1 MPGHISTDFEV
12 LRPQDIKDGDLCE
25 IAVSE
30 YSWHVSEMSYVPG
43 LCVLIDL
50 FKLWH
55 ESQQLRDPDVRQ
67 VQDYLHLVL
76 TALDH
81 APPELRWRGG
91 LSRPLGS
98 NFGTD
103 IQMVNL
109 YITQIHIRA
118 FLLDQL
124 CGLAGKSND
133 LSVLTSVDLARKDL
147 VNDML
152 AIIYQ
157 VPHDTLEANGNSLIT
172 KLRDIG
178 LALLN
183 EDGNMNLDRL
193 LAKLDRLDIRLAGQ
207 TETTSPLTTSTSPDF
222 VL

>member
-12 LRPQDIKDGDLCE
+12 LRLQDTKDGDLCE
-25 IAVSE
+25 VAVSE
-30 YSWHVSEMSYVPG
+30 YPWHVSEMSYVPG

-67 VQDYLHLVL
+67 VQDYSHLVL
-76 TALDH
+76 TAPGR
-81 APPELRWRGG
+81 APPELRPRGG

-124 CGLAGKSND
+124 YGLAGNPND
-133 LSVLTSVDLARKDL
+133 LSVPTGVDLARKDL

-152 AIIYQ
+152 AIISQ
-157 VPHDTLEANGNSLIT
+157 VPHDTLEANDNSLIT
-172 KLRDIG
+172 KLRDIR

-183 EDGNMNLDRL
+183 DDGNMNLKHL
-193 LAKLDRLDIRLAGQ
+193 LAKLDRIDIRLAGQ
-207 TETTSPLTTSTSPDF
+207 IEITSPLTTSTSPDF

>member
-12 LRPQDIKDGDLCE
+12 LHPQDIKDGDLCE
-25 IAVSE
+25 VVVSE
-30 YSWHVSEMSYVPG
+30 YTWHLSEMTYVTG
-43 LCVLIDL
+43 LCVLID
-50 FKLWH
+50 FFNLWH
-55 ESQQLRDPDVRQ
+55 ESQRLSDPDVRQ
-67 VQDYLHLVL
+67 VQNYLHLVL
-76 TALDH
+76 TSLDH
-81 APPELRWRGG
+81 APPKLRWRGR

-109 YITQIHIRA
+109 YISQIHIRA

-124 CGLAGKSND
+124 YGLAGKSND
-133 LSVLTSVDLARKDL
+133 LSVLASVDLARKDL

-152 AIIYQ
+152 ATTDQ

-172 KLRDIG
+172 KLRDIE
-178 LALLN
+178 LALLDD
-183 EDGNMNLDRL
+183 DGNMNLERL
-193 LAKLDRLDIRLAGQ
+193 LAKLDRLDIRSAGQ
-207 TETTSPLTTSTSPDF
+207 TETTSLLTTSTSPDF